1 MRYPFDDETP
11 LTEEEKYLMSQEI
24 EDINEE
30 ISPFDTYDIDKEEE
44 YFNELIKTEPQMEVW
59 DDNMESQKKWK
70 W

>member
-24 EDINEE
+24 EDINE

-44 YFNELIKTEPQMEVW
+44 YWNELIKTEPQMEVW
-59 DDNMESQKKWK
+59 DDNLESQKK
-70 W
+70 

>member
-11 LTEEEKYLMSQEI
+11 PTEEEKYLMSQEI
-24 EDINEE
+24 EDINE

-44 YFNELIKTEPQMEVW
+44 YFNELIKTEPQMEVQN
-59 DDNMESQKKWK
+59 DNLESQKKWK

>member
-44 YFNELIKTEPQMEVW
+44 YFNELIKTEPQMEVQN
-59 DDNMESQKKWK
+59 DNLESQKK
-70 W
+70 

>member
-24 EDINEE
+24 EDIND

-44 YFNELIKTEPQMEVW
+44 YWNELIKTEPQMEVW
-59 DDNMESQKKWK
+59 DDNMESQKK
-70 W
+70 

>member
-1 MRYPFDDETP
+1 MRYPFDNETP

-24 EDINEE
+24 EDINE

-59 DDNMESQKKWK
+59 DDNLESQKK
-70 W
+70 

>member
-24 EDINEE
+24 EDINE

-44 YFNELIKTEPQMEVW
+44 YWNELIKTEPQMEVW
-59 DDNMESQKKWK
+59 DDNMESQKK
-70 W
+70 

>member
-11 LTEEEKYLMSQEI
+11 PTEEEKYLMSQEI
-24 EDINEE
+24 EDINE

-59 DDNMESQKKWK
+59 DDNLESQKK
-70 W
+70 

>member
-44 YFNELIKTEPQMEVW
+44 YFNELIKTEPQMEVQ
-59 DDNMESQKKWK
+59 DDNMESQKK
-70 W
+70 

>member
-24 EDINEE
+24 EDINE

-44 YFNELIKTEPQMEVW
+44 YFNELIKTEPQMEVQ
-59 DDNMESQKKWK
+59 DDNKKK
-70 W
+70 KKK

>member
-30 ISPFDTYDIDKEEE
+30 ISPFDTYDIDKEDE

-59 DDNMESQKKWK
+59 DDNMESQKK
-70 W
+70 